1 MVRLPSI
8 GVLYLVVGVVVAAIY
23 DYFDNLGTLRNIG
36 EAVIA
41 VFIWPLLFFGVDVEL
56 R

>member
-1 MVRLPSI
+1 MRLP
-8 GVLYLVVGVVVAAIY
+8 GFAVVYLFAGVVVAAIY
-23 DYFDNLGTLRNIG
+23 DYFDHLGTLRNIG

-41 VFIWPLLFFGVDVEL
+41 ILIWPILFFGVDIEL

>member
-1 MVRLPSI
+1 MRLPGI
-8 GVLYLVVGVVVAAIY
+8 AVIYLIVGVVVAAIY
-23 DYFDNLGTLRNIG
+23 DYFDNLGKLRNIG

-41 VFIWPLLFFGVDVEL
+41 VLIWPLLFFGVDIEL